1 MPPKESKVKMES
13 ITQEIKKT
21 PMDSRYKRESIED
34 VDKEIE
40 ELESQRNQ
48 EESVTEAEEN
58 LDPEEKTF
66 KKRYGD
72 LRRHNQQV
80 QEIHT
85 SELRKLREQVEGLT
99 RKQVKLPKTDEEL
112 EAWSEKYPDVAKIVE
127 TIATK
132 KAVEARKDVDEKLK
146 YVDELQIKVKME
158 KAENELEKLH
168 PDFADIRADQTF
180 HNWVADQPK
189 WIQEALYEND
199 NDPRAA
205 GKAIDLYK
213 LETKKTNSPK
223 SNKDA
228 AKAISKNSRSGEPIN
243 SDRNIWSESRVKNLT
258 GEDWDKYEEAISAS
272 IKNGTF
278 VYDLTAGAR

>member
-1 MPPKESKVKMES
+1 MES
-13 ITQEIKKT
+13 VQQEIKT
-21 PMDSRYKRESIED
+21 VPINSRYKRESIEE

-40 ELESQRNQ
+40 ELEAQRNQ
-48 EESVTEAEEN
+48 TETSVEEDN
-58 LDPEEKTF
+58 LEPEEKTF

-72 LRRHNQQV
+72 LRRHNQQI
-80 QEIHT
+80 QEQHT
-85 SELRKLREQVEGLT
+85 NELRKLQEQVEGLT

-112 EAWSEKYPDVAKIVE
+112 EQWTEQYPDVAKIVE

-132 KAVEARKDVDEKLK
+132 KAIEARKDVEEKLK
-146 YVDELQIKVKME
+146 YVDELKVKVQLE

-168 PDFADIRADQTF
+168 PDFADIRADQEF

-189 WIQEALYEND
+189 WIQSALYEND

-213 LETKKTNSPK
+213 LETKKTSKPR

-228 AKAISKNSRSGEPIN
+228 AKAISRTSRSSEPVN
-243 SDRNIWSESRVKNLT
+243 QDRNVWSESRVKNLT
-258 GEDWDKYEEAISAS
+258 GSDWDKYEEAISES
-272 IKNGTF
+272 IRNGTF
-278 VYDLTAGAR
+278 SYDLTAGAR